1 MAEKSWSLPLSP
13 WYTWIFINNRW
24 NKQILWRW
32 LRNVFFICIFSSTL
46 LAVSYNIDPILGAG
60 ANFSLCSGSFYQARI
75 KAKAIAINTF
85 IPKNGYRPVEVN
97 PYAQQRYTSYYIPPV
112 YSPQQQFPLY
122 SLITPQ
128 AWSATHS
135 FIDPALVRMSYC
147 VLIGFGKEEVK
158 QVLSCILKMVNSQL
172 FLDLR
177 LNQDQQIS
185 TGIKFSYLCLILTFF
200 GLNNTL
206 CIL

>member
-1 MAEKSWSLPLSP
+1 M
-13 WYTWIFINNRW
+13 
-24 NKQILWRW
+24 
-32 LRNVFFICIFSSTL
+32 
-46 LAVSYNIDPILGAG
+46 GAG

-147 VLIGFGKEEVK
+147 VFIGFGKEEVK
-158 QVLSCILKMVNSQL
+158 QVLSCVSKTVNSQL

-177 LNQDQQIS
+177 LNQYQQIS
-185 TGIKFSYLCLILTFF
+185 TRIKFSYLCLILTFSVWIIHCAF
-200 GLNNTL
+200 CSGCFIKYKLFKLVLWSINRFRATFTFL
-206 CIL
+206 RHFL